1 MALAN
6 EELTIKI
13 TVNDEGAIAKLDG
26 LYAKIEEISTASRN
40 ANFQHLKDL
49 SDNLKS
55 IGRTDTKLGN
65 IAESLK
71 SISEQMASFNRGLSG
86 IKNNKDAFSG
96 MARDA
101 RKMKSAMEDA
111 SEATQK
117 TKSSGSG
124 GGIFSDS
131 IADGFKKISHYGG
144 QIAKIPL
151 QMLFAPMQ
159 GLATRVAGLT
169 KGFGKLFHTIGRVA
183 FMRAIRA
190 AIRMTVKAVGE
201 GIKAVYN
208 WAGTVGNGFVN
219 TMNSIATS
227 FNYLRNSIGAAF
239 SPVLDAIA
247 PVLDTIISKCVTV
260 INVFNQLI
268 ATLTG
273 ASTWRKAEKVATS
286 YAGAANNA
294 AKGTKGANDAAK
306 ELKRTLLGFDE
317 INKLDAASS
326 GGGSGGSGGG
336 GGGGSAGGGE
346 IAFSEQSIDSSIK
359 DFADKLKEAWK
370 LSDFTEIGTI
380 LGEKIGNA
388 LLNVPWS
395 TKIRPAVYKLSRS
408 FGTLLNGMF
417 DYNGTGGKKMWD
429 GIAYTLYNAINT
441 AIMGYTTFFSTVN
454 WSGIGEGIGT
464 ALWTTLH
471 NIKWTEGDHSVASA
485 LAAFPN
491 AVIDTVTGFKKRFYP
506 QQFYDIAYQ
515 IGKSVGQAIKNI
527 KWADFFDNVTGM
539 ATRLIAAI
547 NGALEGFGS
556 QWSGIISGIEKGLK
570 SIPAYKWANLGR
582 ELGKAIGNVA
592 NFTVNIVKAI
602 VKAIAAADWDAI
614 WDGFKEGLASVNW
627 KGIGKNITDFVK
639 DNIGTISAL
648 ISLSLGIK
656 ALKSIGGALL
666 TSSLFGNMVM
676 SAPLT
681 GGGTLATIASVPAFV
696 AACAIAIPI
705 GITVVPIIGEKVDEL
720 VDKFVKE
727 MDPIINPTVQKVTDI
742 LTNRNYTPNQIYT
755 GGATAGEKGAPSS
768 RTTKRDLGNGSSVW
782 TPASG
787 NEGLNYEAGL
797 AAARKRQQQKTASS
811 SKSTASSTPKIESTL
826 AGLGSNFSTSQPVKI
841 NATADITKATDN
853 LTEKDKIT
861 FKWTAN
867 YDKFI
872 GKGVTGSLIPKFT
885 AEYSGGMK
893 GTGVTGKTVSKFSAN
908 YSSGMKGNGVTGTTI
923 SKFQANYSSGMK
935 GTGVTG
941 KTISKFTAE
950 YTKKQQKKGT
960 SALTGTVISNFI
972 AEIKK
977 KKTSLGKSD
986 YFIYGFTAVI
996 ESLKNGVSK
1005 LLKLVFGAGG
1015 GIFKNGTWQ
1024 PVTAYASGGLPNN
1037 SGQLFIAREA
1047 GPELVGTLG
1056 GSSAVVNNDQI
1067 VASVSAGVARAVASV
1082 LGADSNTPI
1091 DVTIKVDSEVLYRA
1105 VRKGERKA
1113 NGRYGTAVAVG

>member
-65 IAESLK
+65 IAASLK

-111 SEATQK
+111 SEATQR

-144 QIAKIPL
+144 QIAKIPF

-491 AVIDTVTGFKKRFYP
+491 AVIDVVTGFKKRFYP
-506 QQFYDIAYQ
+506 RQFYDVAYQ

-582 ELGKAIGNVA
+582 EIGKAIGNVA
-592 NFTVNIVKAI
+592 NFALNILKAI
-602 VKAIAAADWDAI
+602 IKAIKSADWQSI
-614 WDGFKEGLASVNW
+614 WKGFQEGLAEVDW
-627 KGIGKNITDFVK
+627 KKMGSDIVDFIENNLGTLLVLFSLSMLK
-639 DNIGTISAL
+639 PTISGLTTAL
-648 ISLSLGIK
+648 IGNALASSGPAGMFSFAPGAGLTITLALTAALIIKEISKVDVSEEAKKAIEDPLGYSK
-656 ALKSIGGALL
+656 ETSVDTVATLNPVGDYEYGLPKKKTVKSTDIPHVKKTSVSGA
-666 TSSLFGNMVM
+666 
-676 SAPLT
+676 T
-681 GGGTLATIASVPAFV
+681 GGGGSLDTNKTVNKGKPAGGGGSIPKQSVSV
-696 AACAIAIPI
+696 
-705 GITVVPIIGEKVDEL
+705 
-720 VDKFVKE
+720 
-727 MDPIINPTVQKVTDI
+727 
-742 LTNRNYTPNQIYT
+742 TPN
-755 GGATAGEKGAPSS
+755 
-768 RTTKRDLGNGSSVW
+768 V
-782 TPASG
+782 
-787 NEGLNYEAGL
+787 
-797 AAARKRQQQKTASS
+797 
-811 SKSTASSTPKIESTL
+811 STA
-826 AGLGSNFSTSQPVKI
+826 QPFKI
-841 NATADITKATDN
+841 NATADITKATDS

-867 YDKFI
+867 YDEFI
-872 GKGVTGSLIPKFT
+872 GKGVTGSTIPKFT
-885 AEYSGGMK
+885 AEYSSGMK
-893 GTGVTGKTVSKFSAN
+893 GTGVTGKTISEFS
-908 YSSGMKGNGVTGTTI
+908 
-923 SKFQANYSSGMK
+923 ANYSSGMK

-941 KTISKFTAE
+941 KTISKFSANYSSGMSGKGVTGKTITGFGSRYDSRSEKRGTHALSGN
-950 YTKKQQKKGT
+950 TIGGFVSKFVDRTFPWKK
-960 SALTGTVISNFI
+960 ALWTVTGFVAQIALAVITGLGF
-972 AEIKK
+972 KK
-977 KKTSLGKSD
+977 KAEGGV
-986 YFIYGFTAVI
+986 Y
-996 ESLKNGVSK
+996 KNGSWHP
-1005 LLKLVFGAGG
+1005 
-1015 GIFKNGTWQ
+1015 I
-1024 PVTAYASGGLPNN
+1024 TAYADGGTPS
-1037 SGQLFIAREA
+1037 SGQMFIARES
-1047 GPELVGTLG
+1047 GPELVGTLA
-1056 GSSAVVNNDQI
+1056 GSTAVMNNDQI
-1067 VASVSAGVARAVASV
+1067 VASVSDGVARAVASV
-1082 LGADSNTPI
+1082 LAGKQNDSTNEI
-1091 DVTIKVDSEVLYRA
+1091 TIKVDSEVLYRA

-1113 NGRYGTAVAVG
+1113 NGRYGTSVAVG

>member
-13 TVNDEGAIAKLDG
+13 TVNDEGAITKLDG

-49 SDNLKS
+49 SENLRS
-55 IGRTDTKLGN
+55 IGKTDTKLGN
-65 IAESLK
+65 IAASLK

-111 SEATQK
+111 SEATQR

-144 QIAKIPL
+144 QIAKIPF

-169 KGFGKLFHTIGRVA
+169 KGFAGLFRTIGRVA

-219 TMNSIATS
+219 TMNSIASS

-239 SPVLDAIA
+239 SPVLDAVA

-286 YAGAANNA
+286 YAGAASNA
-294 AKGTKGANDAAK
+294 GKATKGANDAAK

-317 INKLDAASS
+317 INKLDAPGS
-326 GGGSGGSGGG
+326 GGGSGGG
-336 GGGGSAGGGE
+336 GGGGGGGGAGGGE

-370 LSDFTEIGTI
+370 LSDFTEIGNI
-380 LGEKIGNA
+380 IGEKIGTA
-388 LLNVPWS
+388 LLNVPWA
-395 TKIRPAVYKLSRS
+395 TKIRPVVYKLSRS

-491 AVIDTVTGFKKRFYP
+491 AVIETIKGFQKRFYP
-506 QQFYDIAYQ
+506 QQFHDVAYE
-515 IGKSVGQAIKNI
+515 IGKSIGQAIKNI
-527 KWADFFDNVTGM
+527 KWADFFDDVTGM
-539 ATRLIAAI
+539 ATRLVAAL
-547 NGALEGFGS
+547 NGALEGVNS
-556 QWSGIISGIEKGLK
+556 QWAGIVSGIEKGLK

-582 ELGKAIGNVA
+582 ELGKAVGNVA
-592 NFTVNIVKAI
+592 KFTANIVEAI
-602 VKAIAAADWDAI
+602 VKAIAAADWSSI
-614 WDGFKEGLASVNW
+614 WDGFKEGLGTVEW
-627 KGIGKNITDFVK
+627 DEIGDKIAKLAK

-648 ISLSLGIK
+648 ITLTIGIK

-666 TSSLFGNMVM
+666 TSSLFGNLVM

-681 GGGTLATIASVPAFV
+681 GGGTLATIASVPSFL

-705 GITVVPIIGEKVDEL
+705 GITVIPIVGEKIDEL
-720 VDKFVKE
+720 VDKFVSE
-727 MDPIINPTVQKVTDI
+727 MDPIINPTVDKVTDI

-787 NEGLNYEAGL
+787 NEGVNYEAGL
-797 AAARKRQQQKTASS
+797 AAARKRQQQKQQ
-811 SKSTASSTPKIESTL
+811 STAQTSAPAATNTAPKTTAVL
-826 AGLGSNFSTSQPVKI
+826 AGLGSTTLDVTANFT
-841 NATADITKATDN
+841 NATDSLSPQQKTIDNGKLTVQQAIDNIKAG
-853 LTEKDKIT
+853 DKNT
-861 FKWTAN
+861 ANWTAIYN
-867 YDKFI
+867 YFK
-872 GKGVTGSLIPKFT
+872 GK
-885 AEYSGGMK
+885 
-893 GTGVTGKTVSKFSAN
+893 
-908 YSSGMKGNGVTGTTI
+908 GVTGTTI
-923 SKFQANYSSGMK
+923 SNFVAEYIKRASKNNALVGTIISAFTAQFTKRSQKNGVLSGSTIANF
-935 GTGVTG
+935 
-941 KTISKFTAE
+941 IAE
-950 YTKKQQKKGT
+950 YTRRTQKNGVLSGST
-960 SALTGTVISNFI
+960 ISNFI
-972 AEIKK
+972 AKITGRKLP
-977 KKTSLGKSD
+977 SFADLAFWLIS
-986 YFIYGFTAVI
+986 GFTAVFTKSKNKTGEGATGGI
-996 ESLKNGVSK
+996 YKNGR
-1005 LLKLVFGAGG
+1005 
-1015 GIFKNGTWQ
+1015 WQ
-1024 PVTAYASGGLPNN
+1024 PVTRYASGGLIGT
-1037 SGQLFIAREA
+1037 SGQMFIAREA
-1047 GPELVGTLG
+1047 GPELVGTIG
-1056 GSSAVVNNDQI
+1056 GNSAIMNNDQI
-1067 VASVSAGVARAVASV
+1067 VASVSAGVASAVASV
-1082 LGADSNTPI
+1082 LGGQGSNPI